1 MEESVFDFWF
11 FPRKRIHL
19 SRPQRPATGFQTVSE
34 VLGASATQLHILS
47 PQAAYLRSVV
57 QRLMGNWGQELGLIY
72 GTEDGW
78 RGSKSVEQIDNIYS
92 VLGFREFRGT
102 DVLGTYHSK
111 EKKKSSKT
119 AVSDLQNLHL
129 STEIKRVYSEC
140 CECFRPTSVLTK
152 LMQITWNTWWSA
164 EREILYRITYFW
176 NIIQGWIPFC
186 LLQKCG
192 TETQH
197 SESSYYTPEL

>member
-57 QRLMGNWGQELGLIY
+57 QRLVGNWGQELGLIY

-111 EKKKSSKT
+111 EKKNHPRLQFLTYRTYIYPLKLKGCIQNVVN
-119 AVSDLQNLHL
+119 VSGLLL
-129 STEIKRVYSEC
+129 
-140 CECFRPTSVLTK
+140 
-152 LMQITWNTWWSA
+152 
-164 EREILYRITYFW
+164 
-176 NIIQGWIPFC
+176 C
-186 LLQKCG
+186 LL
-192 TETQH
+192 
-197 SESSYYTPEL
+197 S